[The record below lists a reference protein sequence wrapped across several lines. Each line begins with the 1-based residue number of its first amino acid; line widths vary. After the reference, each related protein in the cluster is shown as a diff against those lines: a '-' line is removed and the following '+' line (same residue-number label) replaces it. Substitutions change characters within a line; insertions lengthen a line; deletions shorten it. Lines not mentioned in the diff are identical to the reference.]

1 MTANSKC
8 HLRLCCLLIKFCI
21 FVKILNLLT
30 NEATTIFYRRLG
42 EIIKRARVEFGVSQE
57 IVAEALGLSRV
68 SIVNIEKGRQKIQI
82 HTLIEIVNYL
92 DIPISDFFEN
102 VRNAIPL
109 EIGAVYEK
117 KIIKKA
123 NTENSLEVNKLKE
136 FIQLTMSKKE
146 K

>member
-1 MTANSKC
+1 M
-8 HLRLCCLLIKFCI
+8 
-21 FVKILNLLT
+21 LT